1 MKYLYIILSVLL
13 LLCLAHMPYGYYQLI
28 RFIAM
33 FGFGIMAYHYYSR
46 EQNGLGTAFV
56 ALAVLFQPFLKIA
69 LGRTLWNV
77 VDVVVAVFLI
87 VLCFVEVNQPYQH
100 QHGKE

>member
-1 MKYLYIILSVLL
+1 MKYLHIILSVLL

-56 ALAVLFQPFLKIA
+56 ALKIA

-87 VLCFVEVNQPYQH
+87 VLCFVEVNQPHQH